1 MRPDEAVARLRLD
14 EHELRRRRAYFEITD
29 DDLRRLA
36 ALHDLA
42 ARHLDDIIEGL
53 YRFILGQPESAAY
66 FPDAA
71 TIARVKHLQKRYFI
85 GLFAGR
91 CDLAYVEDRVRVG
104 ATHETIRMPARLYL
118 GAYSVYLGLIREML
132 FAELPAEAARD
143 GMASVQRL
151 VMFDMALAIDTYVA
165 AAEDTITRHQVAV
178 RELSTPVIRLFDRA
192 LLLPLVG
199 TIDTARAQQVMETLL
214 TRVSEEQ
221 AKVVIVDI
229 SGVPVVDTKVAE
241 HLIMTTNAVRL
252 LGASTILAGISP
264 VVAKTIVQLGISLS
278 QLTTRGRL
286 QDAVTH
292 ALELL
297 GKDVVDA
304 APRRPAANGH
314 ALARRSEAEAAS

>member
-1 MRPDEAVARLRLD
+1 MRPDEAVTRLRLD
-14 EHELRRRRAYFEITD
+14 EQELRRRRAYFEITD

-36 ALHDLA
+36 GLHELA
-42 ARHLDDIIEGL
+42 ARHIDEVIEGL
-53 YRFILGQPESAAY
+53 YRFILGHGESAAF

-71 TIARVKHLQKRYFI
+71 TIARVKQLQKRYFM

-91 CDLAYVEDRVRVG
+91 CDQAYVEDRVRVG
-104 ATHETIRMPARLYL
+104 ATHEAIRMPTRLYL
-118 GAYSVYLGLIREML
+118 GAYSVYLGLIRQML
-132 FAELPAEAARD
+132 FAELEAAAAREA
-143 GMASVQRL
+143 MASVQRL

-165 AAEDTITRHQVAV
+165 AAEDTITRHQIAV

-286 QDAVTH
+286 QDAITH

-297 GKDVVDA
+297 GRSIVDVASPRPAPSNGAARGA
-304 APRRPAANGH
+304 AP
-314 ALARRSEAEAAS
+314 AEAAS